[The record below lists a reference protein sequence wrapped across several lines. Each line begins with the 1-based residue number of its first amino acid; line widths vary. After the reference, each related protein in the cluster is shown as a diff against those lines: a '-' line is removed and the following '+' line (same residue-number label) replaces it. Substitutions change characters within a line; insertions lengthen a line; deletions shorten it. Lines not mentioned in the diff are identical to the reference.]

1 MIEALIRLM
10 CTSSASR
17 NVAIKMPPSSVH
29 GLLDLPTELI
39 ERIISYIPD
48 TDARLVCLARCC
60 RKLHDLATP
69 QIFSKIELFEKNSR
83 GVELSIQP
91 IQTPQNTFSSQATF
105 DRSLPHPPHQALT
118 DSTMRPDEPAFAASQ
133 HSGGLNDALPSAS
146 LSVSARMPSV
156 STAPIHQSG
165 QWSGLRTSSPQTASR
180 KRKAEQL
187 AEGMLRSLPR
197 SALAHLMSW
206 PHMAVLTFVLSQR
219 PNLASHVKE
228 LKVKLD
234 ESCRAGSSVAHMAT
248 KILSDSAD
256 GASSRVIDQTWL
268 ERMKPELQLWSQ
280 TEDESKQWEASLA
293 DPAQGEEWYD
303 ALLAVLLVHLNE
315 LRILDLESCGSD
327 YLSLD
332 SEPSGSSRH
341 YWTAKV
347 LQRIGPADFPASST
361 PRSALSDIQNLSLRS
376 ANRVPFDPIP
386 IDVAFRIAGR
396 MPSLEELHLH
406 NMGTESSKGCPLA
419 DLPSTL
425 STLGLYDCWSRG
437 TAFVHRILS
446 SARSLK
452 NIVVGVNYGKYLR
465 RIEASLSFH
474 WDQALMTHANTLEV
488 LVLQPSGQM
497 PCFDS
502 RDVADMHSF
511 RVTLLGSLHQ
521 LKNLSIGARFVE
533 PIMGRKTVDGIL
545 QKVDASNLAE
555 EIVSNLISQLP
566 PDLERLEILH
576 WNEWKC
582 YTVPSV
588 LMREKG
594 ADRLPNSLKTVIF
607 KMDSEKYTRLEVRQN
622 EVGNCKFVVEDKQTR
637 KAR

>member
-1 MIEALIRLM
+1 MNA
-10 CTSSASR
+10 C
-17 NVAIKMPPSSVH
+17 P
-29 GLLDLPTELI
+29 
-39 ERIISYIPD
+39 
-48 TDARLVCLARCC
+48 
-60 RKLHDLATP
+60 KL
-69 QIFSKIELFEKNSR
+69 R
-83 GVELSIQP
+83 
-91 IQTPQNTFSSQATF
+91 
-105 DRSLPHPPHQALT
+105 
-118 DSTMRPDEPAFAASQ
+118 
-133 HSGGLNDALPSAS
+133 
-146 LSVSARMPSV
+146 
-156 STAPIHQSG
+156 
-165 QWSGLRTSSPQTASR
+165 
-180 KRKAEQL
+180 
-187 AEGMLRSLPR
+187 
-197 SALAHLMSW
+197 
-206 PHMAVLTFVLSQR
+206 
-219 PNLASHVKE
+219 
-228 LKVKLD
+228 
-234 ESCRAGSSVAHMAT
+234 
-248 KILSDSAD
+248 
-256 GASSRVIDQTWL
+256 
-268 ERMKPELQLWSQ
+268 LWSQ
-280 TEDESKQWEASLA
+280 TEDESKQWQASLA

-341 YWTAKV
+341 YWTAKA
-347 LQRIGPADFPASST
+347 LQQMGPADFPASST
-361 PRSALSDIQNLSLRS
+361 PRRALSDIQNLSLRS

-386 IDVAFRIAGR
+386 VGVAFRIAGR
-396 MPSLEELHLH
+396 MPLLEELHLH
-406 NMGTESSKGCPLA
+406 NMGTESSRECPLA
-419 DLPSTL
+419 GLPSTL
-425 STLGLYDCWSRG
+425 STLGLYDCWSGG

-452 NIVVGVNYGKYLR
+452 KNVVGVNYGKYLR

-474 WDQALMTHANTLEV
+474 WDQALVTHANTLEV
-488 LVLQPSGQM
+488 LVLKPSGQM

-521 LKNLSIGARFVE
+521 LKTLSIGARFVE

-594 ADRLPNSLKTVIF
+594 ADRLPNSLKTVMF